1 MMASLNYPIEPE
13 PQTGD
18 GSAIEIAPGVLW
30 LRMPLFASLPWINVW
45 AIAEEAGWTIVDTGL
60 HSLKTIDA
68 WQAAFAGPLGGAPVL
83 RVVVTHMHPDHCG
96 MAGWITERFKA
107 PLCMSRL
114 EYLTCRLMAADTGRK
129 APEEGI
135 AFYRA
140 AGWDA
145 PALERYKDKF
155 GSFGQMIYPLP
166 ASYHRISDGDALRF
180 GAHEWTVAVGNGHSP
195 EHACLHCP
203 ELKLFISGDQVLPR
217 ISSNVSNVSD
227 TARWVAVYR
236 AWESA
241 RPDALFNDPYAKSLA
256 GERGQAIATL
266 MPAQARSGWP
276 MVARTKLIDDL
287 VQAAVAQGCDCVI
300 NLAAGLDTRALS
312 ARAPQLTPWI
322 EADLPALIEE
332 KEQLLADAKP
342 RCQLR
347 RIKVDLT
354 DTSRRVSRPYR
365 KQ

>member
-1 MMASLNYPIEPE
+1 VLRYAHYSSFFPLILIEITMVALLDYPIELE
-13 PQTGD
+13 PQIGD

-68 WQAAFAGPLGGAPVL
+68 WQAALAGPLGGAPVL

-96 MAGWITERFKA
+96 MAGWIAERFNA

-145 PALERYKDKF
+145 TALEGYKGKF

-166 ASYHRISDGDALRF
+166 ASY
-180 GAHEWTVAVGNGHSP
+180 
-195 EHACLHCP
+195 
-203 ELKLFISGDQVLPR
+203 
-217 ISSNVSNVSD
+217 
-227 TARWVAVYR
+227 
-236 AWESA
+236 
-241 RPDALFNDPYAKSLA
+241 
-256 GERGQAIATL
+256 
-266 MPAQARSGWP
+266 
-276 MVARTKLIDDL
+276 
-287 VQAAVAQGCDCVI
+287 
-300 NLAAGLDTRALS
+300 
-312 ARAPQLTPWI
+312 
-322 EADLPALIEE
+322 
-332 KEQLLADAKP
+332 
-342 RCQLR
+342 
-347 RIKVDLT
+347 
-354 DTSRRVSRPYR
+354 RVSRMATLCGSVLTNGPWKSAMGILPSTR
-365 KQ
+365 VCIVPS

>member
-1 MMASLNYPIEPE
+1 MAASLHYPIEAE

-45 AIAEEAGWTIVDTGL
+45 AIAEEGGWTIVDTGL
-60 HSLKTIDA
+60 HSQKTIEA

-96 MAGWITERFKA
+96 MAGWMTEHFKV
-107 PLCMSRL
+107 PLYMSRL

-145 PALERYKDKF
+145 PPLEGYKEKF

-166 ASYHRISDGDALRF
+166 ASYRRISDGDLLRL

-203 ELKLFISGDQVLPR
+203 GLKLFISGDQVLPR
-217 ISSNVSNVSD
+217 ISSNVSVHPTEPEANPLSD
-227 TARWVAVYR
+227 WLGSLAMIVRRIPSDVLVLPAHNSPFKGLHARAGELTESHRRGLERLEDMLTEPRR
-236 AWESA
+236 AIDVFGALFA
-241 RPDALFNDPYAKSLA
+241 RPITA
-256 GERGQAIATL
+256 GLLGMAT
-266 MPAQARSGWP
+266 GE
-276 MVARTKLIDDL
+276 
-287 VQAAVAQGCDCVI
+287 AVAHL
-300 NLAAGLDTRALS
+300 NYLSAAGRAIRESDKDGVWWWRKSGCTTIS
-312 ARAPQLTPWI
+312 ADR
-322 EADLPALIEE
+322 
-332 KEQLLADAKP
+332 
-342 RCQLR
+342 LR
-347 RIKVDLT
+347 
-354 DTSRRVSRPYR
+354 
-365 KQ
+365 